1 MCSTKEL
8 VDEWYE
14 ISHAFN
20 HGYFN
25 KKSLAFICYLLVTN
39 SLKSGNLEHHSL
51 KILKEIISNH
61 FSNRSIDSF
70 VKILSKFG
78 ILQKKPRKKQQAYKL
93 EIDNPLLRFFLA
105 GYYPDYKLSYKK
117 NITQESNLSNL
128 IRYKNQL
135 ERSIYPVLDKKS
147 YITTISET
155 VLGIT
160 ESGNS
165 VEEIK
170 EKIFE
175 DLVNQNSSKTM
186 MDILTDINHSDSE
199 DS

>member
-1 MCSTKEL
+1 MCSTKKL
-8 VDEWYE
+8 VDEGYE
-14 ISHAFN
+14 VFHAFN

-25 KKSLAFICYLLVTN
+25 KKSIAFICHLLVTY

-51 KILKEIISNH
+51 NKLKEIISNH
-61 FSNRSIDSF
+61 FSNRSIDFF

-93 EIDNPLLRFFLA
+93 EINNSLLRFFLA
-105 GYYPDYKLSYKK
+105 IYYPDYKLSYKK
-117 NITQESNLSNL
+117 NITRESNLSNL
-128 IRYKNQL
+128 IRYKSQL

-155 VLGIT
+155 VLGII
-160 ESGNS
+160 ESCNS

-170 EKIFE
+170 ESIFE

-199 DS
+199 DG